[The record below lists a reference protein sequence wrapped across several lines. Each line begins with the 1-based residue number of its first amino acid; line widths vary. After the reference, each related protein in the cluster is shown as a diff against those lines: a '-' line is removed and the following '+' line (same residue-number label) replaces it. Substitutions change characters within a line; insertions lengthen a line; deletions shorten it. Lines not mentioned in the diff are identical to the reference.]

1 MAIEDSINAQVVT
14 ILEGL
19 SGIGEVSNYEKSS
32 FRAFPAATVTGSE
45 NESDF
50 EGTQERQRIY
60 AFSVKLY
67 LEILSDTQGG
77 SGDGLKEGDIILRE
91 LSDTVI
97 DEFDKPANARFSG
110 NADTNAEKVILVEP
124 IPSAWDW
131 DTERNMRVKEVIV
144 RVMTHVN
151 TALL

>member
-1 MAIEDSINAQVVT
+1 MAIENSINAEIVT

-19 SGIGEVSNYEKSS
+19 AGVAEVSNYEKSS
-32 FRAFPAATVTGSE
+32 FRKFPAATVTGSE

-50 EGTQERQRIY
+50 EATQERQRIY

-67 LEILSDTQGG
+67 LEILSDAQGG

-110 NADTNAEKVILVEP
+110 DANTTAEQVLFTEP
-124 IPSAWDW
+124 IPSAWGW
-131 DTERNMRVKEVIV
+131 DTERNMRMKEVII
-144 RVMTHVN
+144 RVHTHLN